1 MEFFNKIKCFFLSV
15 INFFFFF
22 ISINKK
28 LKNNK
33 KNLIVFSHDGSDK
46 GGAPVVLF
54 NLLNN
59 MNLTNYNVIILFKND
74 GPLIKK
80 CKEQGYD
87 SYVYQYI
94 YKFYLWILA
103 EKVDSVIINTVICGN
118 VVNFLQKNRKYQ
130 RANIVWW
137 IHEGEDM
144 FSLVQHKLPQKIN
157 KNVKVVCVSEI
168 SKIIFHKFYP
178 NYNPEILHYGI
189 LDRFNKYISLE
200 PNSKFVISVIGMLCD
215 RKNQLQI
222 VELVKKLPKEILSML
237 EINIVA
243 ATWDSE
249 YKKKFV
255 NQSYKIKQ
263 IKIING
269 LSHDKI
275 LKLYKKTNLLIACS
289 RIDPLPVVVSEAM
302 MMECPCLV
310 SSGCGQFKY
319 IKDGINS
326 YKYNVN
332 DVEEMK
338 KKLLFAIKNTNNIKL
353 RKKERETY
361 LYNFSMQ
368 QAVTKMSKYIH
379 MEDKVC
385 HE

>member
-1 MEFFNKIKCFFLSV
+1 M
-15 INFFFFF
+15 
-22 ISINKK
+22 
-28 LKNNK
+28 
-33 KNLIVFSHDGSDK
+33 
-46 GGAPVVLF
+46 
-54 NLLNN
+54 
-59 MNLTNYNVIILFKND
+59 
-74 GPLIKK
+74 
-80 CKEQGYD
+80 
-87 SYVYQYI
+87 
-94 YKFYLWILA
+94 
-103 EKVDSVIINTVICGN
+103 
-118 VVNFLQKNRKYQ
+118 
-130 RANIVWW
+130 
-137 IHEGEDM
+137 
-144 FSLVQHKLPQKIN
+144 
-157 KNVKVVCVSEI
+157 
-168 SKIIFHKFYP
+168 
-178 NYNPEILHYGI
+178 
-189 LDRFNKYISLE
+189 
-200 PNSKFVISVIGMLCD
+200 
-215 RKNQLQI
+215 
-222 VELVKKLPKEILSML
+222 
-237 EINIVA
+237 
-243 ATWDSE
+243 
-249 YKKKFV
+249 

-289 RIDPLPVVVSEAM
+289 KIDPLPVVVSEAM